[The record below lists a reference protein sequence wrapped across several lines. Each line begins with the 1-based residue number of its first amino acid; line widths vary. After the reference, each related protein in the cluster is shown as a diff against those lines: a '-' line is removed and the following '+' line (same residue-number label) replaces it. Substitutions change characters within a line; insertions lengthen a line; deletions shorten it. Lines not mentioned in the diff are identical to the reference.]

1 MYMER
6 DRVFYQI
13 LLSELDI
20 MYDVRLYD
28 YDDVQEPDMVLLR
41 INFLYYFVW
50 VIFFSYHKHPLISV
64 FIVKC
69 VLVLL

>member
-20 MYDVRLYD
+20 MYGRAD
-28 YDDVQEPDMVLLR
+28 YMIMTMFKSLTW
-41 INFLYYFVW
+41 FY
-50 VIFFSYHKHPLISV
+50 
-64 FIVKC
+64 
-69 VLVLL
+69 